1 MIWNIPFKAVEYAK
15 RVFNYSKFSWAEI
28 KQLLIGRDQIE
39 SELYLLLFIH
49 FYFVKMDN
57 NWWLSDESS
66 FQVNLISIK
75 IIPVDS
81 QRVIDPV
88 SLTIIHSIIHLI
100 ILSSKRSSIP
110 RKWLINYQYTE
121 IITSNESWFIKWLIQ
136 RQFQKLRETSI
147 F

>member
-1 MIWNIPFKAVEYAK
+1 MEHSIKALEYAK
-15 RVFNYSKFSWAEI
+15 QVFRYSKFSWAEI
-28 KQLLIGRDQIE
+28 KHFLIGRDQIE
-39 SELYLLLFIH
+39 SELYLLLLIH

-66 FQVNLISIK
+66 FKVHLISIK

-110 RKWLINYQYTE
+110 RKWLINYQYIE
-121 IITSNESWFIKWLIQ
+121 IFTSNESLFINWLIQ

>member
-1 MIWNIPFKAVEYAK
+1 MEYAK
-15 RVFNYSKFSWAEI
+15 RVFSYSKFSWAEI
-28 KQLLIGRDQIE
+28 KQLLIGLDEIE
-39 SELYLLLFIH
+39 SELYLHLLIH

-66 FQVNLISIK
+66 FQVHLISIK

-100 ILSSKRSSIP
+100 ILSSKRSSIT
-110 RKWLINYQYTE
+110 RKWLINDQYTE